1 MFARALP
8 RLLGLCVCAGSF
20 VWGINGSNALC
31 PAGSSVITDAAQCQA
46 AAAAAGLPWD
56 QSGSWTTFPRGC
68 FSYTDGTVA
77 LNTGATGAEKSGS
90 APLCAVPA
98 TGVLAQCDCEYT

>member
-20 VWGINGSNALC
+20 VWGINGSNAC

-46 AAAAAGLPWD
+46 AAAAAGLRWD
-56 QSGSWTTFPRGC
+56 RSYDGLTTFPRGC
-68 FSYTDGTVA
+68 FLDTDGTVA
-77 LNTGATGAEKSGS
+77 LNTDATGAEKSGS
-90 APLCAVPA
+90 QPLCAVPA
-98 TGVLAQCDCEYT
+98 TGVRAQCDCEYT